1 MKKHFIAFM
10 MPFLTLATGFA
21 QEAAQDV
28 PVKQDTKEISYWTD
42 PASGDKRLLNKSKFR
57 DNWFVGLQGRRLL
70 FLGTHTSSSGFFD
83 QFRPAGALSIGK
95 WIAPAGGIR
104 LQGFYGSNAGRAS
117 NDKPYYWDAM
127 GVGLDG
133 LFNFTNLFCGYEEDR
148 TFNLI
153 GILGAGYEHTA
164 NFSKRT
170 WNDGIYNTESQDLLS
185 IRLGLMAKFRL
196 GKAWDFNLEITNS
209 LLDDSFDGWEGEG
222 SNDRW
227 MAMSTYWQVSA
238 TVSKIITAHGNS
250 PTPAATCRN
259 MTKQTP
265 KSTACVKPT
274 KRQLLLSQRLRQ
286 KWWKAIISVR
296 LSRLT
301 MLPPQSTNY
310 RK

>member
-57 DNWFVGLQGRRLL
+57 DNWFVGLQAGA
-70 FLGTHTSSSGFFD
+70 FYSWGTHTSSSGFFD

-227 MAMSTYWQVSA
+227 DGHVNILAGVSYRFKNHNG
-238 TVSKIITAHGNS
+238 S
-250 PTPAATCRN
+250 
-259 MTKQTP
+259 
-265 KSTACVKPT
+265 
-274 KRQLLLSQRLRQ
+274 RQF
-286 KWWKAIISVR
+286 
-296 LSRLT
+296 T
-301 MLPPQSTNY
+301 
-310 RK
+310 

>member
-42 PASGDKRLLNKSKFR
+42 PASGGKRLLNKSKFR
-57 DNWFVGLQGRRLL
+57 DNWFVGLQAGALYSW
-70 FLGTHTSSSGFFD
+70 GTHTSSSEFFD

-127 GVGLDG
+127 GAGLDG

-164 NFSKRT
+164 NFSRRT
-170 WNDGIYNTESQDLLS
+170 WNDGMYNTESQDLLS

-209 LLDDSFDGWEGEG
+209 LLDDSFDGW
-222 SNDRW
+222 
-227 MAMSTYWQVSA
+227 
-238 TVSKIITAHGNS
+238 
-250 PTPAATCRN
+250 
-259 MTKQTP
+259 
-265 KSTACVKPT
+265 
-274 KRQLLLSQRLRQ
+274 
-286 KWWKAIISVR
+286 
-296 LSRLT
+296 
-301 MLPPQSTNY
+301 
-310 RK
+310 

>member
-1 MKKHFIAFM
+1 
-10 MPFLTLATGFA
+10 
-21 QEAAQDV
+21 
-28 PVKQDTKEISYWTD
+28 
-42 PASGDKRLLNKSKFR
+42 
-57 DNWFVGLQGRRLL
+57 
-70 FLGTHTSSSGFFD
+70 
-83 QFRPAGALSIGK
+83 
-95 WIAPAGGIR
+95 
-104 LQGFYGSNAGRAS
+104 
-117 NDKPYYWDAM
+117 M

-196 GKAWDFNLEITNS
+196 GKAWDLILKSRTVCLTTHS
-209 LLDDSFDGWEGEG
+209 TVGKAKVQTTAG
-222 SNDRW
+222 

-238 TVSKIITAHGNS
+238 TVSKIITLTQFTYARRDMSKYDEAN
-250 PTPAATCRN
+250 AEINRLREAN
-259 MTKQTP
+259 
-265 KSTACVKPT
+265 

>member
-57 DNWFVGLQGRRLL
+57 DNWFVGLQAGA
-70 FLGTHTSSSGFFD
+70 FYSWGTHTSSSGFFD

-153 GILGAGYEHTA
+153 GI
-164 NFSKRT
+164 
-170 WNDGIYNTESQDLLS
+170 
-185 IRLGLMAKFRL
+185 
-196 GKAWDFNLEITNS
+196 
-209 LLDDSFDGWEGEG
+209 
-222 SNDRW
+222 
-227 MAMSTYWQVSA
+227 
-238 TVSKIITAHGNS
+238 
-250 PTPAATCRN
+250 
-259 MTKQTP
+259 
-265 KSTACVKPT
+265 
-274 KRQLLLSQRLRQ
+274 
-286 KWWKAIISVR
+286 
-296 LSRLT
+296 
-301 MLPPQSTNY
+301 
-310 RK
+310 

>member
-57 DNWFVGLQGRRLL
+57 DNWFVGLQAGA
-70 FLGTHTSSSGFFD
+70 FYSWGTHTSSSGFFD

-117 NDKPYYWDAM
+117 NDKPYYWDAI
-127 GVGLDG
+127 GVGLDV

-170 WNDGIYNTESQDLLS
+170 WNDGIYNTEARPAVHPPGSD
-185 IRLGLMAKFRL
+185 G
-196 GKAWDFNLEITNS
+196 EI
-209 LLDDSFDGWEGEG
+209 
-222 SNDRW
+222 
-227 MAMSTYWQVSA
+227 
-238 TVSKIITAHGNS
+238 
-250 PTPAATCRN
+250 
-259 MTKQTP
+259 
-265 KSTACVKPT
+265 
-274 KRQLLLSQRLRQ
+274 
-286 KWWKAIISVR
+286 
-296 LSRLT
+296 
-301 MLPPQSTNY
+301 PP
-310 RK
+310 R